1 MKKKKK
7 PVRKQI
13 KYSMAI
19 GYFDV
24 HEKRVIHTQLDFR
37 GKKQRLKL
45 FEILQMFNKKIISE
59 VEVSQYES

>member
-1 MKKKKK
+1 
-7 PVRKQI
+7 
-13 KYSMAI
+13 MAI